1 MPNMD
6 YPGVCLAC
14 TDEKYALSVPD
25 MDAARERVH
34 MQPEGFTKTLI
45 RSLKNAFPDKFD
57 SEEEAYLVFDA
68 MKAVIATGLDNGNTV
83 HLEGLGEFHVEKSNG
98 VRTIAFGPESALHQA
113 LNR

>member
-14 TDEKYALSVPD
+14 TDEDFALYFPD

-34 MQPEGFTKTLI
+34 MHPEGFTKTLI

-57 SEEEAYLVFDA
+57 NEEEAYLVFDA
-68 MKAVIATGLDNGNTV
+68 MKAVIATGLDNGNIV

-98 VRTIAFGPESALHQA
+98 ARTIAFIPESALHQA

>member
-14 TDEKYALSVPD
+14 TDEQYFLSVPD

-45 RSLKNAFPDKFD
+45 RSLKDAFPDKFD

-68 MKAVIATGLDNGNTV
+68 LKAVIVL
-83 HLEGLGEFHVEKSNG
+83 SNG
-98 VRTIAFGPESALHQA
+98 EQGINAPHQV
-113 LNR
+113 LIDPVFSFFP